1 MSASSSVHNRNNL
14 NFELTYILQSI
25 CKYKTSYI
33 NNCFKPYAILKLNK
47 YMEKFSKCQTM
58 AYLFQK
64 VFQNS
69 ILGKEGREEE
79 KWNRNLTCMCCERSI
94 RLLSYI
100 DSSCDCLIPTYLRDW
115 VSVAYHCRQT
125 CHHLKP
131 LAQSEKGFWL
141 LCGSVQSCLPRMVL
155 IWHDWTRYWMRFPG
169 VW

>member
-79 KWNRNLTCMCCERSI
+79 K
-94 RLLSYI
+94 
-100 DSSCDCLIPTYLRDW
+100 
-115 VSVAYHCRQT
+115 
-125 CHHLKP
+125 
-131 LAQSEKGFWL
+131 
-141 LCGSVQSCLPRMVL
+141 
-155 IWHDWTRYWMRFPG
+155 
-169 VW
+169 